1 MTFRTISVAD
11 DDDGLQLEWSDDPES
26 EEEMAGPSKC
36 GNAKP
41 GNSDLIFG
49 TEGNTDRKMGAGFD
63 DFVENKPTCSYL
75 DIMAQQL
82 KFIGCL
88 KIMME
93 ELSTLATGFEVD
105 GGLLRYQLYIWLE
118 REVEALK
125 ELCNYGA
132 TDSFLQTSNNLAE
145 VEPSHLQSTMR
156 ELFAKEGRK
165 PTLHEVMLAEKAD
178 FEVKVKRAAKR
189 KDWLQ
194 ANQTLLRTLL
204 SYCGLRGANGGGLA
218 SVRMELILLLQEL
231 QQDNSSQKQLL
242 SPLPFPTTLPLLS
255 ACIAQQKTVVADPIR
270 HLQSLTHDML
280 VTINNRTNPP
290 LPGLVNYGSVFT
302 LRDMCVALS
311 SCIYQSLSD
320 SDSIDMK
327 KLCTSKSAA
336 SAVLEALSRLSVS
349 YQDSS
354 LMSTSTNQK
363 PSSRKPSS
371 SNPTNMS
378 TIGNEATTTVADITT
393 EPSKWPGV
401 PALRALLDRD
411 KDEETPTLNV
421 LLCESYVAIYMSLLS
436 YALATCD
443 PHILYRLLGQKPHQQ
458 YWSSIFGGG
467 SKTTLHVMTSQRSH
481 SNSISKS
488 PSGVGSKTLFHI

>member
-1 MTFRTISVAD
+1 M
-11 DDDGLQLEWSDDPES
+11 QLEWSDDPES
-26 EEEMAGPSKC
+26 EEETAGPQKSGMTNLANTDIKY
-36 GNAKP
+36 
-41 GNSDLIFG
+41 G
-49 TEGNTDRKMGAGFD
+49 TEGDGMTGRKPGTSFD
-63 DFVENKPTCSYL
+63 DIVEKKQSSGYL

-125 ELCNYGA
+125 QLCNYGA
-132 TDSFLQTSNNLAE
+132 TDSYLNFSEEDPEAIQS
-145 VEPSHLQSTMR
+145 SHLQSTMQ
-156 ELFAKEGRK
+156 ELYAKEGRK

-189 KDWLQ
+189 KEWLR

-231 QQDNSSQKQLL
+231 QQENSSQKQLL

-280 VTINNRTNPP
+280 VTINNRSNPP

-302 LRDMCVALS
+302 LRGMCVALS

-320 SDSIDMK
+320 SDSINMK
-327 KLCTSKSAA
+327 KLVTADSAA
-336 SAVLEALSRLSVS
+336 SAVLEALSRLSIV

-354 LMSTSTNQK
+354 LISTSAN
-363 PSSRKPSS
+363 RKPSS
-371 SNPTNMS
+371 SNVGAMGAGGDT
-378 TIGNEATTTVADITT
+378 TTTTVADITT
-393 EPSKWPGV
+393 EPAKWPGV
-401 PALRALLDRD
+401 TSLRALLDRD

-421 LLCESYVAIYMSLLS
+421 LLCEAYVAIYMSLLS

-443 PHILYRLLGQKPHQQ
+443 PLILYRLIGQRPNQQ
-458 YWSSIFGGG
+458 YWSSVFGGG
-467 SKTTLHVMTSQRSH
+467 SKATLHVMTSH
-481 SNSISKS
+481 TPISKS
-488 PSGVGSKTLFHI
+488 PSTVSFTVINGLKVNTFYCFVFKGHRK

>member
-1 MTFRTISVAD
+1 MMY
-11 DDDGLQLEWSDDPES
+11 GNES
-26 EEEMAGPSKC
+26 EKQTGRNTGLEFDGSTGSKQT
-36 GNAKP
+36 
-41 GNSDLIFG
+41 S
-49 TEGNTDRKMGAGFD
+49 
-63 DFVENKPTCSYL
+63 SYL

-118 REVEALK
+118 REVDALK
-125 ELCNYGA
+125 QLCNYGA
-132 TDSFLQTSNNLAE
+132 TDSYLHSSDDNDAME
-145 VEPSHLQSTMR
+145 SSHLQSTMH

-189 KDWLQ
+189 KEWLT

-231 QQDNSSQKQLL
+231 QQENSSQKQLL

-270 HLQSLTHDML
+270 HLQFLAHDML

-302 LRDMCVALS
+302 LRDTCVALS

-320 SDSIDMK
+320 SDSINMK
-327 KLCTSKSAA
+327 KLVTSDSAA
-336 SAVLEALSRLSVS
+336 SAVLEALSRLSVV

-354 LMSTSTNQK
+354 LISTSVN
-363 PSSRKPSS
+363 RKPSS
-371 SNPTNMS
+371 SNLGGLS
-378 TIGNEATTTVADITT
+378 TGTDTATVADITT

-401 PALRALLDRD
+401 TSLRALLDRD

-421 LLCESYVAIYMSLLS
+421 LLCEAYVAIYMSLLS

-443 PHILYRLLGQKPHQQ
+443 PHILYRLIGQKPSQQ

-467 SKTTLHVMTSQRSH
+467 SKATLHVTTSHTPMSQ
-481 SNSISKS
+481 S
-488 PSGVGSKTLFHI
+488 PSTVSNIVCPQINGNVPVNIIEKIFLDVLEILKNVH

>member
-1 MTFRTISVAD
+1 M
-11 DDDGLQLEWSDDPES
+11 EWSDDPDS
-26 EEEMAGPSKC
+26 EEEPAGPARSGITKV
-36 GNAKP
+36 G
-41 GNSDLIFG
+41 STDLKHGIDG
-49 TEGNTDRKMGAGFD
+49 GSGKVDFD
-63 DFVENKPTCSYL
+63 DFMEKKGSGTGYL

-125 ELCNYGA
+125 QLCNYGA
-132 TDSFLQTSNNLAE
+132 TDSFLHSTDDPEDPTNS
-145 VEPSHLQSTMR
+145 SHLQTTMQ

-189 KDWLQ
+189 KEWLK

-231 QQDNSSQKQLL
+231 QQENSSQKQLL
-242 SPLPFPTTLPLLS
+242 SPLPFPTTIPLLS
-255 ACIAQQKTVVADPIR
+255 TCIAQQKTVVADPIR

-290 LPGLVNYGSVFT
+290 LPGLASYGSVFT

-320 SDSIDMK
+320 SDSINMK
-327 KLCTSKSAA
+327 KLVTADSAA
-336 SAVLEALSRLSVS
+336 SAVLEALSRLSVV
-349 YQDSS
+349 YQESS
-354 LMSTSTNQK
+354 LNSTSGNRK
-363 PSSRKPSS
+363 SSHVGGMISHGGCTDP
-371 SNPTNMS
+371 
-378 TIGNEATTTVADITT
+378 TTTVADITT

-401 PALRALLDRD
+401 TSLRALLDRD

-421 LLCESYVAIYMSLLS
+421 LLCEAYVAIYMSLLS

-443 PHILYRLLGQKPHQQ
+443 PHILYRLLGQKPNPQ

-467 SKTTLHVMTSQRSH
+467 SKTSLHVTTSH
-481 SNSISKS
+481 TPISKS
-488 PSGVGSKTLFHI
+488 PSTVSIQNATVTNIIDIL

>member
-1 MTFRTISVAD
+1 M
-11 DDDGLQLEWSDDPES
+11 QLDWSDDPES
-26 EEEMAGPSKC
+26 DEDTAGPQKSGMTKLV
-36 GNAKP
+36 NTDIKY
-41 GNSDLIFG
+41 G
-49 TEGNTDRKMGAGFD
+49 TEGKIGAPLD
-63 DFVENKPTCSYL
+63 DYVEKKQTSGYL

-125 ELCNYGA
+125 QLCNYGA
-132 TDSFLQTSNNLAE
+132 TDSYLHSSDEDPDVQS
-145 VEPSHLQSTMR
+145 SHLQSTMQD
-156 ELFAKEGRK
+156 LFAKEGRR

-189 KDWLQ
+189 KQWLI

-231 QQDNSSQKQLL
+231 QQENSSQKQLL

-302 LRDMCVALS
+302 LRGMCIALS

-320 SDSIDMK
+320 SDSINLK
-327 KLCTSKSAA
+327 KLVTADSAA
-336 SAVLEALSRLSVS
+336 SAVLEALSRLSVV

-354 LMSTSTNQK
+354 LISTSA
-363 PSSRKPSS
+363 SRKPSS
-371 SNPTNMS
+371 SNVGGMGS
-378 TIGNEATTTVADITT
+378 SSGDRCATTVEDITT
-393 EPSKWPGV
+393 EPAKWPGV
-401 PALRALLDRD
+401 TSLRALLDRE

-421 LLCESYVAIYMSLLS
+421 LLCEAYVAIYMSLLS

-443 PHILYRLLGQKPHQQ
+443 PLILYRLIGQKPNQQ

-467 SKTTLHVMTSQRSH
+467 SKTTLHVMTSH
-481 SNSISKS
+481 TPISKS
-488 PSGVGSKTLFHI
+488 PSVSVIIINDINVKI

>member
-1 MTFRTISVAD
+1 METGG
-11 DDDGLQLEWSDDPES
+11 DGL
-26 EEEMAGPSKC
+26 
-36 GNAKP
+36 
-41 GNSDLIFG
+41 
-49 TEGNTDRKMGAGFD
+49 GNTGTDFD
-63 DFVENKPTCSYL
+63 VAVDIKTTSGYL

-125 ELCNYGA
+125 QLCNYGV
-132 TDSFLQTSNNLAE
+132 TDSFLQGTDDQDE
-145 VEPSHLQSTMR
+145 VEGSHLQSTMR

-189 KDWLQ
+189 KEWLQ

-255 ACIAQQKTVVADPIR
+255 ACIAQQKTAVADPIR

-327 KLCTSKSAA
+327 KLVTRDSAA

-349 YQDSS
+349 YQESS
-354 LMSTSTNQK
+354 LMSTSTSRK

-371 SNPTNMS
+371 SNAAGMHSAEPESM
-378 TIGNEATTTVADITT
+378 TTVADITT

-421 LLCESYVAIYMSLLS
+421 LLCEAYVAIYMSLLS

-467 SKTTLHVMTSQRSH
+467 SKTTLHVMTYQTP
-481 SNSISKS
+481 ISKS
-488 PSGVGSKTLFHI
+488 PSGVRLRILFSKP

>member
-1 MTFRTISVAD
+1 MIVTD
-11 DDDGLQLEWSDDPES
+11 DDDQLQLEWSDDPES
-26 EEEMAGPSKC
+26 EEDTAGPQKSGMTKLVHTDI
-36 GNAKP
+36 KY
-41 GNSDLIFG
+41 G
-49 TEGNTDRKMGAGFD
+49 TEGDGFSSKKIGSSLD
-63 DFVENKPTCSYL
+63 DYVEKKQTSGYL

-125 ELCNYGA
+125 HLCNYGA
-132 TDSFLQTSNNLAE
+132 TDSYLHSSDEDPDAIQS
-145 VEPSHLQSTMR
+145 SHLQSTMQ

-189 KDWLQ
+189 KEWLR

-231 QQDNSSQKQLL
+231 QQENSSQKQLL

-302 LRDMCVALS
+302 LRGMCVALS

-320 SDSIDMK
+320 SDSINMK
-327 KLCTSKSAA
+327 KLVTADSAA
-336 SAVLEALSRLSVS
+336 SAVLEALSRLSVV

-354 LMSTSTNQK
+354 LISTSAN
-363 PSSRKPSS
+363 RKPSS
-371 SNPTNMS
+371 SNVGCMGS
-378 TIGNEATTTVADITT
+378 IGDTSSTTTVADITT
-393 EPSKWPGV
+393 EPAKWPGV
-401 PALRALLDRD
+401 TSLRALLDRD

-421 LLCESYVAIYMSLLS
+421 LLCEAYVAIYMSLLS

-443 PHILYRLLGQKPHQQ
+443 PLILYRLIGQKPNHH

-467 SKTTLHVMTSQRSH
+467 SKTTLHVMTSH
-481 SNSISKS
+481 TPISKS
-488 PSGVGSKTLFHI
+488 PSVRVIIINDLNIKI